1 MLLHTFI
8 FSNKEVICVN
18 VAKCMLKSAFFIGI
32 GIGGTI
38 AYIKYSKPVMQGIEK
53 MIDKKIRK
61 VDEELDEMM

>member
-1 MLLHTFI
+1 M
-8 FSNKEVICVN
+8 N